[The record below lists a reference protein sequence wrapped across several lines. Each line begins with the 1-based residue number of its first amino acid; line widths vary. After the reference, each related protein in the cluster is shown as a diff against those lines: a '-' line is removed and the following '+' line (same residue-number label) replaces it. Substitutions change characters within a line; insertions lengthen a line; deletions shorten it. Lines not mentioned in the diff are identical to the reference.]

1 MQMYAELRD
10 CRRQYLLEYF
20 GEDANP
26 CGECD
31 SCRRG
36 LPAARSDAG
45 AEPPFPLHTRD
56 VHRKLGK
63 GVVVAYD
70 GDAIRVVFDEHGEKS
85 LRRDLV
91 LGRGLIERAGRRD

>member
-31 SCRRG
+31 NWRRG

-45 AEPPFPLHTRD
+45 AERPFPLHTRV

-91 LGRGLIERAGRRD
+91 LGRG